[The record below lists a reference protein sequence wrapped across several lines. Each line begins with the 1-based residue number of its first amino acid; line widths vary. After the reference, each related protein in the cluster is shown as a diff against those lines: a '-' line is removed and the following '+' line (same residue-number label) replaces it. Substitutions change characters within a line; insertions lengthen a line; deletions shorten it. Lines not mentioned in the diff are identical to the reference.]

1 MRFFWYNS
9 DMKIPGIIGGLGP
22 ETTANFYLQL
32 NQLAIKN
39 NFSIR
44 PACLIWNTPIPYS
57 IEQQL
62 LLNNTGI
69 EKYEPY
75 LVDAAKHLES
85 GGADF
90 IVIPCNTVHLLI
102 EKVRQATTLPVI
114 SIVDETALA
123 LQLNG
128 VKKVLV
134 LATEQTVSSNLY
146 SKQLK
151 SMGVEEI
158 NITQAQQTEIN
169 EMILRL
175 VHSQQTDAD
184 KQKLVEIMQSYETNT
199 DATVFA
205 CSDLH
210 SLVSSS
216 EKARVYDSMQI
227 LAEAT
232 IREIQKDSI

>member
-1 MRFFWYNS
+1 
-9 DMKIPGIIGGLGP
+9 MKIPGIIGGLGP

-39 NFSIR
+39 NFSSR
-44 PACLIWNTPIPYS
+44 PACLVWNTPIPYN

-62 LLNNTGI
+62 LLDNTGI

-75 LVDAAKHLES
+75 LVNAAKHLES

-102 EKVRQATTLPVI
+102 EKVRQATGLPVI
-114 SIVDETALA
+114 SIVDETALV

-151 SMGVEEI
+151 SRGVEEI
-158 NITQAQQTEIN
+158 NITELQQTEIN
-169 EMILRL
+169 EIILRL
-175 VHSQQTDAD
+175 VHSQQTDTD
-184 KQKLVEIMQSYETNT
+184 KQKLVEIIESYKTKT
-199 DATVFA
+199 DAIVFA

-210 SLVSSS
+210 SLVVPS
-216 EKARVYDSMQI
+216 EKAKVFDSMQI

-232 IREIQKDSI
+232 IREIQKGSL

>member
-1 MRFFWYNS
+1 
-9 DMKIPGIIGGLGP
+9 MKIPGIIGGLGP

-44 PACLIWNTPIPYS
+44 PACLIWNTPIPYN

-62 LLNNTGI
+62 LLGNTGI
-69 EKYEPY
+69 EKYEQY

-102 EKVRQATTLPVI
+102 EEVRQATSLPVI
-114 SIVDETALA
+114 SIVDETALV

-128 VKKVLV
+128 VKRVLV
-134 LATEQTVSSNLY
+134 VATEQTVSSNLY

-151 SMGVEEI
+151 SRGVEEI
-158 NITQAQQTEIN
+158 NITQPQQAEIN
-169 EMILRL
+169 EIILRL
-175 VHSQQTDAD
+175 VHSKQTDTD
-184 KQKLVEIMQSYETNT
+184 KQKLVEIIESYKTKT
-199 DATVFA
+199 DAIVFA

-210 SLVSSS
+210 SLVVPS
-216 EKARVYDSMQI
+216 EKAKVFDSMQI

-232 IREIQKDSI
+232 IREIQKDSL